1 MIARQ
6 LFLRRAAVLA
16 LLCASLAVM
25 APSAIAAQAVLKGT
39 VIARGDKVTLGDL
52 FDESAFAA
60 TPEAAQV
67 PVLAAPRPGES
78 IALDAVALQRFAASH
93 QIEWPNTQGLTAVK
107 IERASK
113 SISAD
118 TVEQA
123 LLDALQAR
131 GLNGNLKIRY
141 NGTMPELRVAIDAN
155 PSVAVQS
162 LNVEPA
168 TGQFAAAL
176 RAPQNDPMAPT
187 ITVQGR
193 AYRVTDVPVLAR
205 DLKPGET
212 IAERDIQITEMPAEK
227 LGQNVITAATDLV
240 GTAARRMLRAGEP
253 LRLGDIEAPV
263 LVKKGA
269 LVTMSVHAPGL
280 SLTAEGRALEDGA
293 RGDAIRVVNTN
304 SKRTIVATV
313 EAEGVVSVGPT
324 ASPAPALAANDS
336 AAPVN

>member
-1 MIARQ
+1 MNARHP
-6 LFLRRAAVLA
+6 LLRRAAALA
-16 LLCASLAVM
+16 FLCAGFAIV
-25 APSAIAAQAVLKGT
+25 APTAIAAQAVLKGT
-39 VIARGDKVTLGDL
+39 VVARGDKVTLGDL
-52 FDESAFAA
+52 FDESAFAT

-78 IALDAVALQRFAASH
+78 IALDAVALQRFAAAH
-93 QIEWPNTQGLTAVK
+93 QIEWPNTQGLTAIK

-113 SISAD
+113 SIGAD
-118 TVEQA
+118 MVAQA

-131 GLNGNLKIRY
+131 GLTGNLKIRY
-141 NGTMPELRVAIDAN
+141 AGTMPELRIAADAN

-162 LNVEPA
+162 LNVEPT

-176 RAPQNDPMAPT
+176 RAPLDDPMAPT

-193 AYRVTDVPVLAR
+193 AYRVAEVPVLAR
-205 DLKPGET
+205 DMKPGET
-212 IAERDIQITEMPAEK
+212 IAERDIQITEMPVEK

-269 LVTMSVHAPGL
+269 LVTMTVRGPGL

-293 RGDAIRVVNTN
+293 HGDAIRVMNTN
-304 SKRTIVATV
+304 SKRTIAATV
-313 EAEGVVSVGPT
+313 EAEGIVSVGT
-324 ASPAPALAANDS
+324 AAPVAPALAAND
-336 AAPVN
+336 AASIN